1 MNRTELNK
9 IKICLLLK
17 SYFCFIVI
25 YNFFFYHIT
34 YDIPAFISIS
44 LQTQASFYIVTVLK

>member
-9 IKICLLLK
+9 IKICISLK

-25 YNFFFYHIT
+25 YNFFYHIT
-34 YDIPAFISIS
+34 YDIPAFISIP
-44 LQTQASFYIVTVLK
+44 LQTQASFYIVYIVLK